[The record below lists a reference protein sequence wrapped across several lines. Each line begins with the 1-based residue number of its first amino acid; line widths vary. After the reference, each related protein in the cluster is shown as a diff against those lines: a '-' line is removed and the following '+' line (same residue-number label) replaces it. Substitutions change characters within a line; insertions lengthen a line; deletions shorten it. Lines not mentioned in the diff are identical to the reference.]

1 MKKTVR
7 LRYQKLIY
15 ICISKNTRF
24 FITAPK
30 RYHVAKSVFNKML
43 MIFDFTYLIFYEKN
57 CQNPLSKVIAI
68 FPILI
73 FLTKFRRE
81 KGVKMII
88 KKTMSL
94 IKNRV
99 FCLL

>member
-1 MKKTVR
+1 MKKIVR

-24 FITAPK
+24 FITEPK

-99 FCLL
+99 FCLM